1 MKVLTANRLHDGAV
15 VYRKPDQSW
24 VRTIAEAK
32 ILDSDAELALVEA
45 QADVTGA
52 KIVGL
57 ELIDVVQ
64 TDKGLQPVSL
74 RERIRAFGPTV

>member
-24 VRTIAEAK
+24 VRTIADAK
-32 ILDSDAELALVEA
+32 LLDTDAESALADA
-45 QADVTGA
+45 QADVAAA

-57 ELIDVVQ
+57 ELIDVFE
-64 TDKGLQPVSL
+64 TETGPQPVSL
-74 RERIRAFGPTV
+74 REKIRAFGPTV